1 MAIRRPSIY
10 SSTWN
15 FQDNLYLDDGV
26 EQNRFIT
33 VRNDGVVY
41 NRRSQLYDYSNPP
54 YPNVEQRGGSI
65 VAQLDY
71 TKAGFV
77 ITIDSWSVNYQ
88 DEWPLRLAVNYLT
101 QCLYPPVNNY
111 VCRVGKED
119 YAFWVSEGFGPNDN
133 LDSNAQYLGRED
145 DFRVLPTPSYLYFP
159 APNYDNLEFTQSLR
173 NQI

>member
-54 YPNVEQRGGSI
+54 YPDVEQRGGSI

-77 ITIDSWSVNYQ
+77 ITIDSWSVNWQ
-88 DEWPLRLAVNYLT
+88 DEFPLRLAVNYLV
-101 QCLYPPVNNY
+101 QCLYPP
-111 VCRVGKED
+111 CQQLCLQSRKGGLC
-119 YAFWVSEGFGPNDN
+119 FLGF
-133 LDSNAQYLGRED
+133 RR
-145 DFRVLPTPSYLYFP
+145 FRTYRQPV
-159 APNYDNLEFTQSLR
+159 Q
-173 NQI
+173 